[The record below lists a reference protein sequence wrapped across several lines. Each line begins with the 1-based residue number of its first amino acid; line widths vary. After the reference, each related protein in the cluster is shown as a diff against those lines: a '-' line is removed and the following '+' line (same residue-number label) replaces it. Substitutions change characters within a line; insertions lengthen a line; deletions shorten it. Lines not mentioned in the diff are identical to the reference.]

1 MSVPPID
8 PCAEAARLRT
18 LLTAMSTGE
27 SVALTRFGEDEV
39 RFHKGDP
46 ARLERLIA
54 EYDRAC
60 AIQTGTLPR
69 RTRFAKRAAFRPY

>member
-1 MSVPPID
+1 MSVD
-8 PCAEAARLRT
+8 PCAEAARLRE
-18 LLTAMSTGE
+18 LLTAMAAGG
-27 SVALTRFGEDEV
+27 SVALSRFGEDEV

-60 AIQTGTLPR
+60 AIQNGDTPK

>member
-1 MSVPPID
+1 MTTQPID
-8 PCAEAARLRT
+8 PCAEARRLRE
-18 LLTAMSTGE
+18 LLTAMATGE

-60 AIQTGTLPR
+60 ALLTGEAPK